1 MIRLAES
8 VIDRGDLAAL
18 AEWLVQDPAPWLTQG
33 PLVERFEEAFAKHL
47 GRKHAVFV
55 NSGSSAN
62 LIGYWA
68 LKLRIGRTPAV
79 LAPAIAWATTVM
91 PPLQFGWSVQLVDG
105 DRASWG
111 MDPKKLEE
119 ALDRLLAG
127 GDIGR
132 DTVVSIVHVLG
143 VPALLDR
150 ILELQKERRFWLLE
164 DACASLGSTY
174 RGKPIGTVGDV
185 STFSF
190 YFGHQLSTIEGG
202 FCVTDDDE
210 LDEYLRMARAHGWAA
225 DLKKHRQRF
234 YRDSYVVDEFR
245 EKFTFYVPGFNVRGT
260 DLQAFLGL
268 RQLDK
273 AAHVYEER
281 ARVAR
286 TYRECLRGAEGL
298 TFQADG
304 ADSGI
309 VPIGFGLLARDTH
322 HRQRIG
328 RALQKIGCE
337 TRPVGGGNMA
347 RQPFWSGEK
356 TALPVADAL
365 HDRGLQLPCHPGL
378 MADDVQ
384 AICDAVR
391 GAL

>member
-1 MIRLAES
+1 MIQLAQD
-8 VIDRGDLAAL
+8 VIDRSDLVAL
-18 AEWLVQDPAPWLTQG
+18 AEWLVQDPPPHLTQG

-68 LKLRIGRTPAV
+68 LKLRIGGTPPV

-91 PPLQFGWSVQLVDG
+91 PPVQFGWWTGLVDG
-105 DRASWG
+105 DRATWG
-111 MDPKKLEE
+111 MDPKRLEE
-119 ALDRLLAG
+119 ALDKLEA
-127 GDIGR
+127 GR
-132 DTVVSIVHVLG
+132 DPSHFTVVSLVHVLG

-150 ILELQKERRFWLLE
+150 ILELKRKYHFWLLE

-174 RGKPIGTVGDV
+174 RGKKIGTAGDV

-202 FCVTDDDE
+202 FAVTDDDE

-234 YRDSYVVDEFR
+234 YRDSYVVDPFR
-245 EKFTFYVPGFNVRGT
+245 EKFTFYVDGFNVRGT

-268 RQLDK
+268 RQLEK

-286 TYRECLRGAEGL
+286 TYREILRGADGL

-309 VPIGFGLLARDTH
+309 VPIGFGLLARDAH
-322 HRQRIG
+322 HRARIGRTLQRIG
-328 RALQKIGCE
+328 CE
-337 TRPVGGGNMA
+337 SRPIGGGNMA

-378 MADDVQ
+378 TAGDVQ